1 MSWYLRKRG
10 ELENMFRPGMV
21 REWRFSFEVRLF
33 FLLFVVSSVLLVI
46 VGSYVFRQME
56 DSLYEQIGL
65 RAKIQAK
72 EIASQEDLI
81 QAVIRRNLADIAR
94 ITKRMTAVSDASYI
108 VIGDEHALRLFHPD
122 PRVAVGSPML
132 GNDNT
137 EVLAGRNSLAINS
150 GSMGM
155 ALRGKA
161 PIMAP
166 DGRVVG
172 IVSVGYLQD
181 DIFRNHMTQ
190 RGSVVFFLVLVL
202 IALFACAWLF
212 SKSIKRQMLNL
223 EPIDIAR
230 IVRQQE
236 AVFESIMEGVVAVDW
251 RFCVTAINLAA
262 REILDEPRGSQE
274 IIGHQFNELV
284 GCELFGKNEADSKE
298 IRDEILLFRSI
309 QVIANRVVIQDSK
322 GIVGWVISF
331 RRKDEINT
339 LSLQLSEIKRYADN
353 LRVLRHEHMNW
364 ISTLSGLLEMRY
376 YDEALRLAKMQ
387 SQTQQRV
394 LDYISAT
401 FANPQICG
409 LLLGKYYRAR
419 ELGLELVFDP
429 GCQLSG
435 LPDKL
440 AISEWMSIIGNLL
453 DNAYE
458 ATLSVADRERNE
470 PVSLFL
476 ADSSSEI
483 IIEVADYGC
492 GVSNDLRNQLFERGV
507 SSKQGGERGIG
518 LYLVKT
524 YVEQA
529 GGVIT
534 IDDNE
539 PRGTVFSVFIPKGV
553 DSANV

>member
-1 MSWYLRKRG
+1 M
-10 ELENMFRPGMV
+10 
-21 REWRFSFEVRLF
+21 SFEVRLF
-33 FLLFVVSSVLLVI
+33 FLLFVVSSVLLAV
-46 VGSYVFRQME
+46 VGSYVSLRMK
-56 DSLYEQIGL
+56 DSLYEQVGL
-65 RAKIQAK
+65 RAKVQAK
-72 EIASQEDLI
+72 EIAAQNDLVRAVLDHDLPEIASISQ
-81 QAVIRRNLADIAR
+81 R
-94 ITKRMTAVSDASYI
+94 ISMRSDASYV
-108 VIGDEHALRLFHPD
+108 VIGDDQARHLYHPD
-122 PRVAVGSPML
+122 PRVAVGSPMQ
-132 GNDNT
+132 GDDNDD
-137 EVLAGRNSLAINS
+137 VLAGRSSLTINT
-150 GSMGM
+150 GSLGT
-155 ALRGKA
+155 ALRGKS
-161 PIMAP
+161 PIVAP
-166 DGRVVG
+166 DGRVIG

-181 DIFRNHMTQ
+181 DIFRYHVTQ
-190 RGSVVFFLVLVL
+190 RGSVVFFLILVLV
-202 IALFACAWLF
+202 ALFACAWLF

-223 EPIDIAR
+223 EPMDIAR
-230 IVRQQE
+230 MVRQQE
-236 AVFESIMEGVVAVDW
+236 AVFESIMEGVVAVDR
-251 RFCVTAINLAA
+251 RFCVTAINRAA

-274 IIGHQFNELV
+274 IIGHAFNDLV
-284 GCELFGKNEADSKE
+284 GCELFGNSEANAKE

-309 QVIANRVVIQDSK
+309 QVIANRVALEDGK

-453 DNAYE
+453 DNAFE
-458 ATLSVADRERNE
+458 ATLSVAERGRNE
-470 PVSLFL
+470 KVSLFL
-476 ADSSSEI
+476 ADSSTEI
-483 IIEVADYGC
+483 IIEVADNGC
-492 GVSNDLRNQLFERGV
+492 GVSADVRHLVFERGV

-529 GGVIT
+529 GGAIT

-539 PRGTVFSVFIPKGV
+539 PKGTVFSVFIPKGA
-553 DSANV
+553 DSADV

>member
-1 MSWYLRKRG
+1 LNWIRAVLARAWA
-10 ELENMFRPGMV
+10 L
-21 REWRFSFEVRLF
+21 SFEVRLF
-33 FLLFVVSSVLLVI
+33 FLLFVVSSVLLAV
-46 VGSYVFRQME
+46 VGSYVSLRME
-56 DSLYEQIGL
+56 NALYEQVGL
-65 RAKIQAK
+65 RAKVQAREIAAQNDLVRAVMDNNLA
-72 EIASQEDLI
+72 EIASISQ
-81 QAVIRRNLADIAR
+81 R
-94 ITKRMTAVSDASYI
+94 ISMRSDASYV
-108 VIGDEHALRLFHPD
+108 VIGDHLAHHLYHPD
-122 PRVAVGSPML
+122 PRVAVGSPMQ
-132 GNDNT
+132 GDDNND
-137 EVLAGRNSLAINS
+137 VLAGRSSLTINT
-150 GSMGM
+150 GSLGT
-155 ALRGKA
+155 ALRGKS
-161 PIMAP
+161 PIVAP
-166 DGRVVG
+166 DGQVIG

-181 DIFRNHMTQ
+181 DIFRYHVTQ
-190 RGSVVFFLVLVL
+190 RGSVVFFLILVLV
-202 IALFACAWLF
+202 ALFACAWLF

-230 IVRQQE
+230 MVRQQE
-236 AVFESIMEGVVAVDW
+236 AVFESIMEGVVAVDR
-251 RFCVTAINLAA
+251 RFCVTAINRAA

-274 IIGHQFNELV
+274 IIGHRFNDLV
-284 GCELFGKNEADSKE
+284 ECELFGNTEADSKE

-309 QVIANRVVIQDSK
+309 QVIANRVAIQDSK

-429 GCQLSG
+429 GCQLSE

-440 AISEWMSIIGNLL
+440 VISEWMSIIGNLL
-453 DNAYE
+453 DNAFE
-458 ATLSVADRERNE
+458 ATLSVAERGRNE
-470 PVSLFL
+470 KVTLFL

-483 IIEVADYGC
+483 IIEVADNGC
-492 GVSNDLRNQLFERGV
+492 GVSADVRHQVFERGV

-529 GGVIT
+529 GGAIT

-539 PRGTVFSVFIPKGV
+539 PKGTVFSVFIPKGV

>member
-1 MSWYLRKRG
+1 LNLIRAGVTRVWGLT
-10 ELENMFRPGMV
+10 
-21 REWRFSFEVRLF
+21 FEVRLF
-33 FLLFVVSSVLLVI
+33 FLLLVVSSVLLLI
-46 VGSYVFRQME
+46 VGSYVSFRMK

-65 RAKIQAK
+65 RATVQAK
-72 EIASQEDLI
+72 EIAAQRDLI
-81 QAVIRRNLADIAR
+81 RAVMDNNLEEIAIISQR
-94 ITKRMTAVSDASYI
+94 IGARSDASYV
-108 VIGDEHALRLFHPD
+108 VIGDRHARHLYHPD
-122 PRVAVGSPML
+122 TRIAVGSPML
-132 GNDNT
+132 GDDNND
-137 EVLAGRNSLAINS
+137 VLEGRSSLTIRT
-150 GSMGM
+150 GSLGT

-161 PIMAP
+161 PIVAP
-166 DGRVVG
+166 DGQVVG
-172 IVSVGYLQD
+172 IVTIGYLQE
-181 DIFRNHMTQ
+181 DIFRYHMTQ
-190 RGSVVFFLVLVL
+190 RGSILLFLVIVLV
-202 IALFACAWLF
+202 ALFCCAWLF

-236 AVFESIMEGVVAVDW
+236 AVFESIMEGVVAVDLQ
-251 RFCVTAINLAA
+251 FCVTAINRAA
-262 REILDEPRGSQE
+262 REILDEPRANQE
-274 IIGHQFNELV
+274 IVGQSFNDLV
-284 GCELFGKNEADSKE
+284 GFELFHPNASGLKE
-298 IRDEILLFRSI
+298 VRDEFLLFRSI
-309 QVIANRVVIQDSK
+309 QVIASRVAIQGTK

-387 SQTQQRV
+387 SQTHQRV

-419 ELGLELVFDP
+419 ELGVELVFDP
-429 GCQLSG
+429 GCRLVDLQ
-435 LPDKL
+435 DKL

-453 DNAYE
+453 DNAFE
-458 ATLSVADRERNE
+458 ATLSLADRSRNE
-470 PVSLFL
+470 KVTLFL
-476 ADSSSEI
+476 ADSPTEV
-483 IIEVADYGC
+483 IIEVADNGC
-492 GVSNDLRNQLFERGV
+492 GVSVDERNQIFERGV
-507 SSKQGGERGIG
+507 SSKQSGERGIG

-529 GGVIT
+529 GGAIT

-539 PRGTVFSVFIPKGV
+539 PTGAVFSVFIPKGV
-553 DSANV
+553 ESANV

>member
-1 MSWYLRKRG
+1 MNLIRAGVARAWNL
-10 ELENMFRPGMV
+10 
-21 REWRFSFEVRLF
+21 SFEVRLF
-33 FLLFVVSSVLLVI
+33 LLLLVVSSVLLSI
-46 VGSYVFRQME
+46 VGGYVSLRMK

-65 RAKIQAK
+65 RATVQAK
-72 EIASQEDLI
+72 EIAAQADLI
-81 QAVIRRNLADIAR
+81 QAVVDNNLSEIASIGKR
-94 ITKRMTAVSDASYI
+94 IGTRSDASYV
-108 VIGDEHALRLFHPD
+108 VIGDRHARHLYHPD
-122 PRVAVGSPML
+122 SRIAVGSAMQ
-132 GNDNT
+132 GDDNN
-137 EVLAGRNSLAINS
+137 EVLDGHNSLTIRA
-150 GSMGM
+150 GSLGP

-161 PIMAP
+161 PIIAP
-166 DGRVVG
+166 NGQVIG
-172 IVSVGYLQD
+172 IVSVGYLQE
-181 DIFRNHMTQ
+181 DIFRYHVTQ
-190 RGSVVFFLVLVL
+190 RGSILFFLVIVLV
-202 IALFACAWLF
+202 ALFGCAWLF
-212 SKSIKRQMLNL
+212 SKSIMRQMLNL

-236 AVFESIMEGVVAVDW
+236 AVFESIMEGVVAVDLQ
-251 RFCVTAINLAA
+251 FCVTAINRAA
-262 REILDEPRGSQE
+262 REILDEPRASQE
-274 IIGHQFNELV
+274 IVGQSFNDLV
-284 GCELFGKNEADSKE
+284 GFGFFGQNEGDLKE
-298 IRDEILLFRSI
+298 IRDEFLLFRSI
-309 QVIANRVVIQDSK
+309 QVIANRVAIQDTK

-376 YDEALRLAKMQ
+376 YEEALRLAKMQ

-401 FANPQICG
+401 FANPHICG

-429 GCQLSG
+429 GCRLAN

-440 AISEWMSIIGNLL
+440 TISEWMSIIGNLL
-453 DNAYE
+453 DNAFE
-458 ATLSVADRERNE
+458 ATLSLADRSRNE
-470 PVSLFL
+470 KVTLFL
-476 ADSSSEI
+476 ADSPSEV
-483 IIEVADYGC
+483 IIEVADNGC
-492 GVSNDLRNQLFERGV
+492 GVDLDERNRIFERGV
-507 SSKQGGERGIG
+507 SSKQGGERGVG

-529 GGVIT
+529 GGAIT

-539 PRGTVFSVFIPKGV
+539 PQGTVFSVFIPKGV

>member
-1 MSWYLRKRG
+1 M
-10 ELENMFRPGMV
+10 
-21 REWRFSFEVRLF
+21 
-33 FLLFVVSSVLLVI
+33 
-46 VGSYVFRQME
+46 
-56 DSLYEQIGL
+56 
-65 RAKIQAK
+65 
-72 EIASQEDLI
+72 
-81 QAVIRRNLADIAR
+81 
-94 ITKRMTAVSDASYI
+94 
-108 VIGDEHALRLFHPD
+108 
-122 PRVAVGSPML
+122 
-132 GNDNT
+132 
-137 EVLAGRNSLAINS
+137 
-150 GSMGM
+150 
-155 ALRGKA
+155 
-161 PIMAP
+161 
-166 DGRVVG
+166 
-172 IVSVGYLQD
+172 
-181 DIFRNHMTQ
+181 
-190 RGSVVFFLVLVL
+190 VFFLILVLV
-202 IALFACAWLF
+202 ALFACAWLF

-230 IVRQQE
+230 MVRQQE
-236 AVFESIMEGVVAVDW
+236 AVFESIMEGVVAVDR
-251 RFCVTAINLAA
+251 RFCVTAINRAA

-274 IIGHQFNELV
+274 IIGDAFNDLV
-284 GCELFGKNEADSKE
+284 GCELFGNTEADSKE

-309 QVIANRVVIQDSK
+309 QVIANRVALQDGK

-429 GCQLSG
+429 GCQLSA

-453 DNAYE
+453 DNAFE
-458 ATLSVADRERNE
+458 ATLSVAERGRNE
-470 PVSLFL
+470 KVTLFL
-476 ADSSSEI
+476 ADSSTEI
-483 IIEVADYGC
+483 IIEVADNGC
-492 GVSNDLRNQLFERGV
+492 GVSADVRHQVFERGV

-529 GGVIT
+529 GGAIT

-539 PRGTVFSVFIPKGV
+539 PKGTVFSVFIPKGADCADV
-553 DSANV
+553 

>member
-1 MSWYLRKRG
+1 MNLIRAGVARIWAL
-10 ELENMFRPGMV
+10 
-21 REWRFSFEVRLF
+21 SFELRLF
-33 FLLFVVSSVLLVI
+33 FLLLVVSSVLLSI
-46 VGSYVFRQME
+46 VGSYVSLRMK

-65 RAKIQAK
+65 RATVQAK
-72 EIASQEDLI
+72 EIAAQPDLI
-81 QAVIRRNLADIAR
+81 QAIIANNLSEIAA
-94 ITKRMTAVSDASYI
+94 ISKRVGMRSDASYI
-108 VIGDEHALRLFHPD
+108 VIGDHNARHLFHPD
-122 PRVAVGSPML
+122 PRIAVGSPMQ
-132 GNDNT
+132 GDDNAA
-137 EVLAGRNSLAINS
+137 VLEGRNSLTIKA
-150 GSMGM
+150 GSLGT

-161 PIMAP
+161 PIVAP
-166 DGRVVG
+166 DGRVIG

-181 DIFRNHMTQ
+181 DIFRYHLTQ
-190 RGSVVFFLVLVL
+190 RGSMLFFLIMVLV
-202 IALFACAWLF
+202 ALFGCAWLF

-236 AVFESIMEGVVAVDW
+236 AVFESIMEGVVAVDLH
-251 RFCVTAINLAA
+251 FCVTAINRAA
-262 REILDEPRGSQE
+262 REILDEPRASQE
-274 IIGHQFNELV
+274 IVGQPFNDLV
-284 GCELFGKNEADSKE
+284 GFELFGRNENDLKE
-298 IRDEILLFRSI
+298 IRDEFLLFRSI
-309 QVIANRVVIQDSK
+309 QVIANRVAIQDPK

-376 YDEALRLAKMQ
+376 YDEALRLAQMQ
-387 SQTQQRV
+387 SQTQQRI
-394 LDYISAT
+394 LDYISST

-419 ELGLELVFDP
+419 ELGVELIFDP
-429 GCQLSG
+429 GCRLIN

-440 AISEWMSIIGNLL
+440 TISEWMSIIGNLL
-453 DNAYE
+453 DNAFE
-458 ATLSVADRERNE
+458 ATLSLADRSRNE
-470 PVSLFL
+470 KVTLFL
-476 ADSSSEI
+476 ADSLSEV
-483 IIEVADYGC
+483 IIEVADNGC
-492 GVSNDLRNQLFERGV
+492 GVSADERNRIFERGV

-529 GGVIT
+529 GGAIT

-539 PRGTVFSVFIPKGV
+539 PKGTVFSVFIPKGG